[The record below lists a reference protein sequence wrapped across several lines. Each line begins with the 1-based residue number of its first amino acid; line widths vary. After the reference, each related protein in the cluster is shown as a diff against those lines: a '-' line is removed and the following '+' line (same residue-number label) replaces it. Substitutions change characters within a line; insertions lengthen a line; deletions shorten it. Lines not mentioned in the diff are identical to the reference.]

1 MLAVAWCASRLGA
14 VTIVSLIYALT
25 VHHAG
30 VIFGRWCSLCVFSLA
45 GFINAQFAK
54 NFDQVNWIPTF
65 VLTPLTYF
73 GGVFYSISLLPEW
86 ARHLSYANPILHM
99 VNAFRYGFL
108 GTSDVNVFVAFGIML
123 LSAVVLFAVALI
135 FMNRGTGMRE

>member
-1 MLAVAWCASRLGA
+1 
-14 VTIVSLIYALT
+14 
-25 VHHAG
+25 
-30 VIFGRWCSLCVFSLA
+30 
-45 GFINAQFAK
+45 
-54 NFDQVNWIPTF
+54 

-86 ARHLSYANPILHM
+86 ARHISYANPILHM

-108 GTSDVNVFVAFGIML
+108 GTSDVDVGVAFGIMTL
-123 LSAVVLFAVALI
+123 AAVVLFAVAVY